1 LGAWLGGLVI
11 AFGYGYAA
19 TGYVGAVLSFLGLF
33 VFAASVLLERRN
45 RPTCGST
52 CIAAA

>member
-1 LGAWLGGLVI
+1 
-11 AFGYGYAA
+11 
-19 TGYVGAVLSFLGLF
+19 VGVVLSFLGLF

-45 RPTCGST
+45 QPTGGVV